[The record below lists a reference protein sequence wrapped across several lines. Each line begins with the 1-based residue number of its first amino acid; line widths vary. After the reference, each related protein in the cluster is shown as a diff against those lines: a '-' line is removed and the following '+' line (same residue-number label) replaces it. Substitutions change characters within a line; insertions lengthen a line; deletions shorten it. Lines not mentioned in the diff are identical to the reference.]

1 MSETVIHS
9 QLDQLPRQ
17 SPEPL
22 AHLRDRPQVGRP
34 AKPVA
39 EVGQLLVDIK
49 GLSRLL
55 ARSEASLYRDD
66 SAGRIP
72 AGLRIGGS
80 KRWSYPE
87 IIAWVEAGMPDRRTW
102 QAMKGTRYG
111 NALVPANGPAGR
123 YSASSN

>member
-1 MSETVIHS
+1 MRDTTAV
-9 QLDQLPRQ
+9 LTTPDTPPANPAARPRAC
-17 SPEPL
+17 PD
-22 AHLRDRPQVGRP
+22 AGWP
-34 AKPVA
+34 ATKDGAFGP
-39 EVGQLLVDIK
+39 LLVDMK
-49 GLSRLL
+49 GLSQLL
-55 ARSEASLYRDD
+55 ARSEASLHRDD

-72 AGLRIGGS
+72 AGLKLGGS

-111 NALVPANGPAGR
+111 NALVPANGPTGR